1 MLLLTKKGRQERPPN
16 SPKHSFRVSP
26 SRKKGT
32 RRVSFSHPTLELT
45 GPHRS
50 ILFRF
55 LALKDYYGLPTYYY
69 TRSLF
74 FRSTNSFF
82 VLLTESA
89 VEKSSFILTL
99 HTRAQNSGTLRF
111 SFFLFSLG
119 PPAFSAREKEFVDFF
134 ESRVGRVGRVDQK
147 KGGCDARIFVSSSK
161 RFGLECHFSIS
172 KNSAERKEKALRTVL
187 TRRRPTEKEG
197 RNSANTV
204 RASCDS
210 EGDAWNARSR
220 LRARYRYR
228 EIIL

>member
-1 MLLLTKKGRQERPPN
+1 M
-16 SPKHSFRVSP
+16 
-26 SRKKGT
+26 
-32 RRVSFSHPTLELT
+32 
-45 GPHRS
+45 
-50 ILFRF
+50 
-55 LALKDYYGLPTYYY
+55 
-69 TRSLF
+69 
-74 FRSTNSFF
+74 
-82 VLLTESA
+82 LLTESA

-147 KGGCDARIFVSSSK
+147 KGDAMRAFLCHHQSALDWNAIFRSQK
-161 RFGLECHFSIS
+161 RG
-172 KNSAERKEKALRTVL
+172 KEKALRTVS
-187 TRRRPTEKEG
+187 TRRRPTQKEG

>member
-1 MLLLTKKGRQERPPN
+1 M
-16 SPKHSFRVSP
+16 
-26 SRKKGT
+26 
-32 RRVSFSHPTLELT
+32 
-45 GPHRS
+45 
-50 ILFRF
+50 
-55 LALKDYYGLPTYYY
+55 
-69 TRSLF
+69 
-74 FRSTNSFF
+74 
-82 VLLTESA
+82 LLTESA

-147 KGGCDARIFVSSSK
+147 KGCDARIFVSSSK

-187 TRRRPTEKEG
+187 TRRRPTQKEG

>member
-1 MLLLTKKGRQERPPN
+1 M
-16 SPKHSFRVSP
+16 
-26 SRKKGT
+26 
-32 RRVSFSHPTLELT
+32 
-45 GPHRS
+45 
-50 ILFRF
+50 
-55 LALKDYYGLPTYYY
+55 
-69 TRSLF
+69 
-74 FRSTNSFF
+74 
-82 VLLTESA
+82 LLTESA

-147 KGGCDARIFVSSSK
+147 KGDAMRAFLCHHQSALDWNAIFRSRK
-161 RFGLECHFSIS
+161 TAR
-172 KNSAERKEKALRTVL
+172 AERKEKALRTVL

-197 RNSANTV
+197 RHSANTV